1 LLDVRV
7 RVDATGSDNP
17 ADCINFIDAR
27 ANMLSNRGNDLVSD
41 TDIHARNTLR
51 ENHSPTADDY

>member
-1 LLDVRV
+1 VRV